1 MERYRIKT
9 LKEMKKEFGE
19 NWRRQTGF
27 NNRGMMDYLLGQ
39 PLTKEQTRSL
49 LTTDFAH
56 IENDSGEN
64 PSGYWIIGKNS
75 VTKAKRRVS
84 YEKSI

>member
-9 LKEMKKEFGE
+9 LKEMKKEFGKD
-19 NWRRQTGF
+19 WRRHTGF
-27 NNRGMMDYLLGQ
+27 NSRGMMDYLLGQ

-49 LTTDFAH
+49 LTTDYAH
-56 IENDSGEN
+56 IENDNGEN
-64 PSGYWIIGKNS
+64 SIDFWIICKDS
-75 VTKAKRRVS
+75 VTKVKRRVS

>member
-9 LKEMKKEFGE
+9 LKEMEKEFGKK
-19 NWRRQTGF
+19 WRRQTGF
-27 NNRGMMDYLLGQ
+27 NSMGMMDYLLGQ

-49 LTTDFAH
+49 LTTDYAY
-56 IENDSGEN
+56 IENDNGEN
-64 PSGYWIIGKNS
+64 SISNWIIGKNS
-75 VTKAKRRVS
+75 VTKVKRRVS